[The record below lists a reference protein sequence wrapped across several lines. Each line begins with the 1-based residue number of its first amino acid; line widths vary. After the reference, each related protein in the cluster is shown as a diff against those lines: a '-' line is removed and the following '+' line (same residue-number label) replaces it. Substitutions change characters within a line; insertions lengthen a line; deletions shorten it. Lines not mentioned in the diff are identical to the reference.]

1 MRDRALMAICA
12 AVIIATA
19 VGLIAS
25 RPRGRERISG
35 PICGRVGYPHYASQK
50 ITEAEMWKRARFRI
64 LEPKVPEG
72 WHLVEIRQM
81 RGEDLQG
88 FVLYYDTD
96 PAVNIEDASVM
107 VFETQTGRTREMEKA
122 FVQRLIDMKLNVT
135 VEKIAGHDVV
145 FDAAG
150 VYFMQDG
157 VLYDLEG
164 PLYAALGP
172 RSSVIRSF
180 VQSMAE
186 QIRAD

>member
-88 FVLYYDTD
+88 FVLYYDTLQSQMD
-96 PAVNIEDASVM
+96 DVRANGKSRIFSVLNPEQRRKFEKMASEVKTRRRDA
-107 VFETQTGRTREMEKA
+107 
-122 FVQRLIDMKLNVT
+122 
-135 VEKIAGHDVV
+135 
-145 FDAAG
+145 
-150 VYFMQDG
+150 
-157 VLYDLEG
+157 
-164 PLYAALGP
+164 
-172 RSSVIRSF
+172 
-180 VQSMAE
+180 QSGK
-186 QIRAD
+186 D